1 MQFHV
6 PQMDALLK
14 AGYRLTPATMAVKI
28 SQGRWIPAKHLLYIS
43 TKVATAI
50 ERGRARIIVTMPA
63 RHGKSEF
70 VSVNTPIWFL
80 DRWPRKHIILCSYGA
95 ELATEFSRKVRDT
108 INENPELLRVRLRQD
123 VQAVAKFV
131 TTEDGGMI
139 AAGIGGPITG
149 KGAHLFIIDDY
160 VKNAEDS
167 LSETKRRTAWEW
179 LKSTALTRLEPDASI
194 IILATRWNDQD
205 LIGKVQEEWAFMN
218 WETINFPAF
227 AEENDP
233 IGREVGEPLW
243 PERYT
248 TEALL
253 EIKEAVG
260 SYWWDAMYQQHPR
273 SSMGG
278 MELGECYKKIKR
290 SELPHPRNFKM
301 VRTWD
306 FAASEATGDFTAGP
320 LYAMDKET
328 NKFYILDMQHFQKSP
343 EGVEKMVHACAVGDG
358 VHTPIW
364 IEQEPGSS
372 GKQVV
377 EHYAKEVVPG
387 FVCKGERPT
396 GPLEARASPFLA
408 SVEAG
413 NVYIVEDD
421 WNEYLRKETNAFPE
435 GEHDDMIA
443 ALALAHHHVMRGRY
457 GSVIWGE
464 DRFRQHLYV
473 PKVAKGLIKGA
484 VW

>member
-1 MQFHV
+1 MQIHN
-6 PQMDALLK
+6 PQMEALLQ

-50 ERGRARIIVTMPA
+50 EKGSARIIITMPA

-70 VSVNTPIWFL
+70 VSVNTPTWFL
-80 DRWPRKHIILCSYGA
+80 DRWPNKNVILCSYGA
-95 ELATEFSRKVRDT
+95 ELSTEFSRKVRDI
-108 INENPELLRVRLRQD
+108 INENSDLLKVRLRQD

-131 TTEDGGMI
+131 TTEGGGMI
-139 AAGIGGPITG
+139 AAGIGGPIVG

-179 LKSTALTRLEPDASI
+179 LKSTAWTRLEPDASV

-205 LIGKVQEEWAFMN
+205 LIGKIQEEWAYMG
-218 WETINFPAF
+218 WETINLPAL
-227 AEENDP
+227 AEVNDP
-233 IGREVGEPLW
+233 LGREEGEPLW
-243 PERYT
+243 PERYDLK
-248 TEALL
+248 ALE
-253 EIKEAVG
+253 EIKIALG

-278 MELGECYKKIKR
+278 MELGECYRVIKP
-290 SELPHPRNFKM
+290 SEVPHLRNFKM
-301 VRTWD
+301 VRAWD

-343 EGVEKMVHACAVGDG
+343 KGVELMVKASAIDDG
-358 VHTPIW
+358 VHVPIW

-377 EHYAKEVVPG
+377 EHYAKEVLSG

-413 NVYIVEDD
+413 NVYMVEAP
-421 WNEYLRKETNAFPE
+421 WNEKLRKETNAFPE

-443 ALALAHHHVMRGRY
+443 GLALAHHHIMRGRY

-464 DRFRQHLYV
+464 DRFKQHLYV
-473 PKVAKGLIKGA
+473 PKAAKGLVTGA